1 MATTIKKVLKNNC
14 YSRSFLP
21 VARSFAGAMLLLSF
35 HSYAGDWKI
44 TPSLNLQE
52 TYTDNVRLATSGNE
66 KSDFIT
72 QINPGI
78 SVSGT
83 GSHLKL
89 NGSYTM
95 QNIFY
100 ASDSGSNSIN
110 HQLSANGNVE
120 LLDDLFFVDGRASIS
135 QQNISAFGPQ
145 TIDNTNIT
153 GNRTDVKTYSIS
165 PYIHLHF
172 KNFASLE
179 SRYTHDAVST
189 GSGGL
194 SDSQSD
200 RILLSLNSGT
210 DFGRLG
216 WGLNYSKQ
224 RIGFDSQSSTTQ
236 SSTDLETYSGNLSYR
251 VTPQFS
257 LTATGGEEKNNY
269 LSLTGKS
276 GGTFWTGG
284 FEWKPSQRTSISAS
298 AGQRFFGNTYALKV
312 DHRSRRT
319 LWSVDYSE
327 DITTTRDQFLIPAS
341 IDTAEFLVNSHLF
354 DFLPEAQRLAAA
366 EAFIKF
372 NGLPSAL
379 AENINFFTNRFFLQ
393 KRLQASV
400 SVTGTRNTIILS
412 FVDTSREAQTSQ
424 AADSQLLGPS
434 SLSLNDNTNSVGV
447 NALWNLRISPQ
458 TNANLSAG
466 FTRTTSDATN
476 RQDDFKTLRISLTK
490 QFQPKLNGMIE
501 LRHNENDSNQANS
514 GYSENAI
521 TASVNMNF

>member
-1 MATTIKKVLKNNC
+1 MATTTKKVHENN
-14 YSRSFLP
+14 YYHGYFLP
-21 VARSFAGAMLLLSF
+21 VARSLAGAMLLLSF

-44 TPSLNLQE
+44 TPSVNLKE
-52 TYTDNVRLATSGNE
+52 TYSDNVRLATPGNE

-89 NGSYTM
+89 DGSYTM

-100 ASDSGSNSIN
+100 ANDNGPNSIR
-110 HQLSANGNVE
+110 HQLSAHGNVE
-120 LLDDLFFVDGRASIS
+120 LLDDLFFVDGKASIS

-145 TIDNTNIT
+145 TTDNTNVT
-153 GNRTDVKTYSIS
+153 GNLSNVTTYSIS
-165 PYIHLHF
+165 PYLRHRF
-172 KNFASLE
+172 KNFASAE
-179 SRYTHDAVST
+179 ARFTHDSVST
-189 GSGGL
+189 GTNGL

-200 RILLSLNSGT
+200 RILLNLTSGT
-210 DFGRLG
+210 EFGRLG
-216 WGLNYSKQ
+216 WGLHYNKQ
-224 RIGFDSQSSTTQ
+224 QIDFTNRPTV
-236 SSTDLETYSGNLSYR
+236 DLETYSGDLRYR

-269 LSLTGKS
+269 LSLSGNS

-284 FEWKPSQRTSISAS
+284 FEWNPSQRTSISAN
-298 AGQRFFGNTYALKV
+298 AGQRFFGNTYSLKA

-319 LWSVDYSE
+319 LWSVSYSE

-341 IDTAEFLVNSHLF
+341 IDTAGFLVRSHLF
-354 DFLPEAQRLAAA
+354 DFLPEAERLAAA

-372 NGLPSAL
+372 NGLPIAL

-400 SVTGTRNTIILS
+400 SVSGTRNTIVLS
-412 FVDTSREAQTSQ
+412 FFDTSREAQTSR
-424 AADSQLLGPS
+424 AADSLLLGSSS
-434 SLSLNDNTNSVGV
+434 SLLNDSTNSVGV

-458 TNANLSAG
+458 TSANLSAG
-466 FTRTTSDATN
+466 FTRITSDATN
-476 RQDDFKTLRISLTK
+476 RQDDLKTLRVSLTK

-501 LRHNENDSNQANS
+501 LRRNERDSNQTNGA
-514 GYSENAI
+514 YSENAI